1 MMLLSE
7 AEIYQI
13 VYSLMEENTIID
25 IDKLLEKMNLA
36 KRYV

>member
-1 MMLLSE
+1 MLLSE